1 MERMYKRTLY
11 ASYIGYITQAIV
23 VNLAP
28 LLFVMFQQEFQ
39 ISLGQIGFL
48 VTYNFLVQ
56 ILVDL
61 AGVKYADKLGYKNCA
76 ILSHIFSVAGLVGLS
91 FLPDVMPNPYIGLL
105 MATTVYAAGGGML
118 EVVISPI
125 VEALPT
131 NGKSAA
137 MSLLHSFYCWGQA
150 LVVAL
155 TTVFFAVAGRENWRY
170 LALLWAIIPLGNI
183 FLFWSAPVR
192 QLSEDT
198 PTLPMKKLLKQKL
211 FWIFVLLMICSGA
224 SELAMSQ
231 WASFFAETGLQ
242 VDKSL
247 GDLLGPCMF
256 AILMGTSRAFY
267 GVKGEKIPLR
277 KYIVFSSILCIG
289 SYLVAVFAP
298 HPVLS
303 LVGCAACGFSVGIMW
318 PGVFSLAAKHC
329 PQGGTTMF
337 ALLAFS
343 GDIGCASGPSLVGS
357 LSEIFGGDLKMGLLL
372 AAIFPAVLIFGVF
385 LLRKQLKKKRDF
397 V

>member
-1 MERMYKRTLY
+1 MDKKYRRTLY

-28 LLFVMFQQEFQ
+28 LLFVVFQREFQ
-39 ISLGQIGFL
+39 LSLGQIGFL

-61 AGVKYADKLGYKNCA
+61 AGVQYADKLGYKTCA
-76 ILSHIFSVAGLVGLS
+76 IVSHIFSAVGLICLGI
-91 FLPDVMPNPYIGLL
+91 LPNVMPSPYMGLL
-105 MATTVYAAGGGML
+105 AATTIYAAGGGML

-150 LVVAL
+150 LVVVL
-155 TTVFFAVAGRENWRY
+155 TTVFFGIAGTENWRY
-170 LALLWAIIPLGNI
+170 LALLWAIIPIANI
-183 FLFWSAPVR
+183 FLFASAPVR
-192 QLSEDT
+192 QLSEDM
-198 PTLPMKKLLKQKL
+198 PAMPMKKLLNQKV

-224 SELAMSQ
+224 SELAMAQ
-231 WASFFAETGLQ
+231 WASFFAETGLK
-242 VDKSL
+242 VDKAF

-256 AILMGTSRAFY
+256 AVFMGISRAFY
-267 GVKGEKIPLR
+267 GVKGEKIPLQ
-277 KYIVFSSILCIG
+277 KYIVLCSLVCVS
-289 SYLVAVFAP
+289 SYLLTVFAP

-303 LVGCAACGFSVGIMW
+303 LVGCGICGFSVGIMW
-318 PGVFSLAAKHC
+318 PGTFSLAAEIC

-343 GDIGCASGPSLVGS
+343 GDIGCASGPSVVGT
-357 LSEIFGGDLKMGLLL
+357 LSEMLGGDLKLGLLL
-372 AAIFPAVLIFGVF
+372 AAIFPVVLILGVF
-385 LLRKQLKKKRDF
+385 LLNKQLKKKRDF